1 MNNEKKVE
9 DIKLSI
15 KDLSY
20 AQLISEQREVAES
33 LRSSYKEDFEF
44 YKSKGFDLV
53 MYKRVNPSV
62 CVDVMESLDYQY
74 IIENNRLFVKLKND
88 IDFEES
94 VKEFVSLRR
103 KNWIFSALSIIFCVL
118 TAIAITYFS
127 DLGSVEQCNSLSFS
141 LCMISVLFALISG
154 RCLKD
159 SRDIGFSA

>member
-1 MNNEKKVE
+1 MSDGKKIE

-20 AQLISEQREVAES
+20 AQLISEQREVAEA

-44 YKSKGFDLV
+44 YKSKGFDIV
-53 MYKRVNPSV
+53 MYKKVKPRV
-62 CVDVMESLDYQY
+62 CLDIMESLDYQY
-74 IIENNRLFVKLKND
+74 VIQNNSLFVKLKND

-103 KNWIFSALSIIFCVL
+103 KNWIFSGLSLVFCVL

-159 SRDIGFSA
+159 SRDIGFSV